1 MLKMNLQY
9 SLIKKVLVLQRTDV
23 ILSLKDLVLK
33 ELTDSL

>member
-23 ILSLKDLVLK
+23 TLSLKDLVPK